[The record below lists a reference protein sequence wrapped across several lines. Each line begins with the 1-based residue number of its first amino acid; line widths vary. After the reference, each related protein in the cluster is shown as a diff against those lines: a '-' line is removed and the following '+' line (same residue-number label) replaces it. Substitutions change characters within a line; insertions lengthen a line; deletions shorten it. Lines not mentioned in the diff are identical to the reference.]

1 MKGEEMKK
9 RLFGFIGIITAILA
23 ATFIYGGVK
32 AQAASDEHVLDNG
45 LVVEYDSNSE
55 TDDAHV
61 VGYVG
66 DKGDVVIPEY
76 IGKHAVYCI
85 HESAFEGSELVRS
98 VVIPAS
104 VSRIEKKA
112 FKNCVNLKS
121 VIFEGNHMDW
131 LSEHNKTPYPMYV
144 YKEAFYGCTSL
155 EYIEFTHGF
164 DLAVNTTAD
173 QATIFAGSGLKAAK
187 VCICSGWSEIGGIFN
202 NCPYLER
209 IDVDFASVSGT
220 SMGGHTVSVHFER
233 LADMPNLK
241 EINLYNLDKVRL
253 LTGISYNDLDKDGI
267 GDGAITN
274 CPKLEAINMYFNE
287 PGNNACTLARNCA
300 LISSNM
306 SVAETSKNS
315 NPSPDDYGFYIKV
328 TDYGT
333 ATISSS
339 NGMIDYVF
347 NVTVGD
353 GIGNKK
359 DINDAVVEL
368 PVTSFGY
375 TGDEI
380 VPYASLTYEGTV
392 LEEDKDYTVTCTNN
406 TDIGTAMLTFTGKG
420 EYAGSIEA
428 QFSII
433 PETVAIKSIK
443 SSKSKYTVTWNKN
456 SQATGYEIRYSTK
469 KSSGYKK
476 LTATTKLTVTSD
488 KLKSGMYIKIR
499 TYRTVDGKKLYSEY
513 SKPIKIK

>member
-1 MKGEEMKK
+1 MKK

-45 LVVEYDSNSE
+45 LVVTYYSNGE
-55 TDDAHV
+55 TADAQV

-76 IGKHAVYCI
+76 IGQHVVYAI
-85 HESAFEGSELVRS
+85 GESAFEDNKVIQS
-98 VVIPAS
+98 VVIPQS
-104 VSRIEKKA
+104 VSRISKKA

-121 VIFEGNHMDW
+121 VIFEGNHLDW
-131 LSEHNKTPYPMYV
+131 LEDHNKLSMPMYV
-144 YKEAFYGCTSL
+144 LEEAFYGCASL

-164 DLAVNTTAD
+164 NLMNNSKEK
-173 QATIFAGSGLKAAK
+173 QATIFAGSGLKTAK
-187 VCICSGWSEIGGIFN
+187 VNVCDGWCDLGGIFN
-202 NCPYLER
+202 NCANLEK
-209 IDVDFASVSGT
+209 IDVDFAGIDGK
-220 SMGGHTVSVHFER
+220 SMGGSTGHVTLS
-233 LADMPNLK
+233 LISDIPNLK
-241 EINLYNLDKVRL
+241 EINLYNLDKIRL
-253 LTGISYNDLDKDGI
+253 LTDISYNDSNKDGAY
-267 GDGAITN
+267 DSAITN
-274 CPKLEAINMYFNE
+274 CPKLETINMYFNE
-287 PGNNACTLARNCA
+287 PGNGACVLARGCA
-300 LISSNM
+300 LTSSDM
-306 SVAETSKNS
+306 LVVETGKTPGSAS
-315 NPSPDDYGFYIKV
+315 NPDDYGYNIKV
-328 TDYGT
+328 VGNGT
-333 ATISSS
+333 ATISSD

-347 NVTVGD
+347 NVIVGD

-359 DINDAVVEL
+359 DVKNASVEL
-368 PVTSFGY
+368 PVNSFGY

-406 TDIGTAMLTFTGKG
+406 TDIGTAKLTFTGKG

-443 SSKSKYTVTWNKN
+443 SSKSKYTVIWNKN
-456 SQATGYEIRYSTK
+456 PQATGYEIRYSTK

-499 TYRTVDGKKLYSEY
+499 TYKTVDGKKLYSEY